1 MHDIVFVKNLESFN
15 KLFKNQQGSSLIKG
29 MLFSKHSFQSSSIA
43 VFINKVEIILGFKHI
58 KVSDDMFV
66 LLNICQDINFMDCA
80 FLEFFVCQKF
90 PDFDHLDSILFIVNF
105 IDCSI
110 DFAIGALSNN
120 LIQSVVFDY
129 PNH

>member
-58 KVSDDMFV
+58 IISNNVGIFF
-66 LLNICQDINFMDCA
+66 NISENINFMNST
-80 FLEFFVCQKF
+80 LLKFFIC
-90 PDFDHLDSILFIVNF
+90 
-105 IDCSI
+105 
-110 DFAIGALSNN
+110 
-120 LIQSVVFDY
+120 
-129 PNH
+129 